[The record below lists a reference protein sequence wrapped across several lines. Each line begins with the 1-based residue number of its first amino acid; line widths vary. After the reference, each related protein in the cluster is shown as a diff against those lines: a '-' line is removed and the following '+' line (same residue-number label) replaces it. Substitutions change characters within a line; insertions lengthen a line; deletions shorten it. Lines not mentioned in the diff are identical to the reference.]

1 MYKKILLPTDGSKNS
16 NAAIEHALAI
26 AADEH
31 AEIIILNVV
40 DSKHLTSL
48 PEGALDGDMDVYFH
62 EQSELVLNQVKDII
76 NQLEEKYQ
84 SEYKVVLTPLSLEGN
99 PTDVILKVCEKD
111 DIDLVVMANS
121 GKHMVD
127 RFLLGSVTEKTIRQC
142 PIPVMVIPANKKLL

>member
-26 AADEH
+26 AADER

-48 PEGALDGDMDVYFH
+48 PEGALDDDADVFFY
-62 EQSELVLNQVKDII
+62 EQSEKVLNQVKDII
-76 NQLEEKYQ
+76 AELEEKYE
-84 SEYKVVLTPLSLEGN
+84 SEYKVKLTSLSLEGN
-99 PTDVILKVCEKD
+99 PTNVIMKVCEKEN
-111 DIDLVVMANS
+111 IDLVVMANS

-142 PIPVMVIPANKKLL
+142 PVPVMVIPANKNLL